1 MRDKRIEEFPG
12 FKGKSLMLRW
22 EKIGLDSINGVINGA
37 TEVLLA
43 GLASDIFDI
52 NQRLDNIE
60 PKRNKETNDRC
71 PFKLKTVLN
80 GYPDS
85 DRDVMVLLENESVSV
100 GWYGKNEGVF
110 RPANVVADSEKRVE
124 FMSDVVA
131 WAELPEVDSEGL
143 Y

>member
-1 MRDKRIEEFPG
+1 MRNKRIEELPD
-12 FKGKSLMLRW
+12 FKGKSLILRW
-22 EKIGLDSINGVINGA
+22 EKIGLDSINGA

-52 NQRLDNIE
+52 NQRLDSIE
-60 PKRNKETNDRC
+60 PKRNKETNDRY

-110 RPANVVADSEKRVE
+110 RPANVVADSERRVE